1 MRNRRWWGMAVVTVA
16 VAMACSSTP
25 ATPAPATAP
34 PASQPTKT
42 TTPVT
47 PPPVV
52 TTAPGA
58 TTTAP
63 GATATAPGATATAPA
78 ATPTTAASP
87 APVTPAVPK
96 TPTGYAQLD
105 AALGSTQPFKG
116 KAVDIQTQWIGGE
129 GANFTAALAD
139 FATATGITINIEGV
153 GSSHETVLKTRI
165 DGGAP
170 PDLAMLAQPSA
181 VDAYGTAGKLV
192 DLGTALSADEIT
204 KLNTEH
210 PATIS
215 LVTDGTHIWGIPYK
229 LDVKSTV
236 WYPIKA
242 FAAAGYTVPTTYDEL
257 TALEAKIVA
266 DHPDGKSN
274 PWCIGMAAGTA
285 TGWQATDWLEE
296 VVLKTMGVDY
306 YNKWITHQVTFQ
318 DPGIKAAMDNYLA
331 KIFFTP
337 NYVFGGVPAIIA
349 TPQTDPMDP
358 MFPPASAGDNWDG
371 FTPGCW
377 MQKQATW
384 YGPDFFPDVKA
395 GAKTSQYIL
404 GQDIGIFEFP
414 VIDPTLGQVV
424 EGSGDTLLI
433 PAPANGSAV
442 RPEVLAVAE
451 FLSTPEGTENW
462 IRAGSAISANQTT
475 PNDWYAGQYKLQ
487 IAANI
492 VATAKGFGFDASDLM
507 PASVGAGT
515 EWSQLSDWING
526 GGTNPSTDTV
536 LKAIDDSWPT
546 P

>member
-1 MRNRRWWGMAVVTVA
+1 MRNRRWWGMAVITVA
-16 VAMACSSTP
+16 LAMACSST
-25 ATPAPATAP
+25 ATTPAPVATP
-34 PASQPTKT
+34 GASQATKT

-47 PPPVV
+47 PAPPASQPAV
-52 TTAPGA
+52 
-58 TTTAP
+58 
-63 GATATAPGATATAPA
+63 ATATPLG
-78 ATPTTAASP
+78 ASP
-87 APVTPAVPK
+87 TPATVTPVPATTAPVTPAVP
-96 TPTGYAQLD
+96 TVPTGYAQLD

-139 FATATGITINIEGV
+139 FQTATGITVNIEGV

-181 VDAYGTAGKLV
+181 VDAYGAAGKLV

-210 PATIS
+210 PATIG
-215 LVTDGTHIWGIPYK
+215 LVTNGSHIWGIPYK

-306 YNKWITHQVTFQ
+306 YNKWITHQVTFE

-395 GAKTSQYIL
+395 GAKTSEYIL

-442 RPEVLAVAE
+442 RPEVLALAE
-451 FLSTPEGTENW
+451 FLSTPQGTERW
-462 IRAGSAISANQTT
+462 IQAGSAISANQST

-487 IAANI
+487 VAANI
-492 VATAKGFGFDASDLM
+492 VSTAKGFGFDASDLM

-515 EWSQLSDWING
+515 EWSELSDWING